1 VNVYKIAKALTAIY
15 LATALGLSFSHIA
28 HLFGLMG
35 SGWEMW
41 IAPVM
46 IDMVAIIGKISM
58 GPQFTAKTRRAGKRA
73 LVLAGG
79 VSFLAN
85 VTVGYVEQHYGS
97 AVLGAIVVAGALW
110 AEGHLHNLRPVTK
123 RAPRPAAAPA
133 KPATKAP
140 RAPRTRRP
148 ATPAPKATVP
158 AQRTAPL
165 ADDTRAYL

>member
-1 VNVYKIAKALTAIY
+1 MNVYKIAKSLTAIY
-15 LATALGLSFSHIA
+15 LVTALGLSFSHIA

-58 GPQFTAKTRRAGKRA
+58 GTQFTAKTRRAGKRA

-85 VTVGYVEQHYGS
+85 VTVGYVEQRYGS

-123 RAPRPAAAPA
+123 RAPRPAAAAAPAAPARKAPA
-133 KPATKAP
+133 KPRTRKAP
-140 RAPRTRRP
+140 A
-148 ATPAPKATVP
+148 AKVVP
-158 AQRTAPL
+158 AQPTAPL